1 MVINPSLLPPP
12 PHDPWAPNYLA
23 TSKAEAQ
30 GGENPGI
37 QAAPTLAGP
46 LPLTDQHLETGPGK
60 EPSKSHVNRCENW
73 RLGF

>member
-30 GGENPGI
+30 AGEDSGT
-37 QAAPTLAGP
+37 QAALADP
-46 LPLTDQHLETGPGK
+46 LPLPSGPHLETCPRKG
-60 EPSKSHVNRCENW
+60 PSKGHVNHCENW
-73 RLGF
+73 YLDS